1 MKNIVFVSVA
11 LFAMGCG
18 GAAPSSGAT
27 TPVAATFEGPPV
39 TQLEIPS
46 GTDEGRPIEPRV
58 LLDAPHVKI
67 VAIVLR
73 DGTALPE
80 HSSPF
85 PVTIHAV
92 SGAGT
97 AHVGGEARRLDA
109 THFVSLAPGVTHAIE
124 PDAGTDM
131 VLLVHHL
138 R

>member
-1 MKNIVFVSVA
+1 MKNIVLVSVA

-18 GAAPSSGAT
+18 AASSATPTAPSAT
-27 TPVAATFEGPPV
+27 PAFEGPPV
-39 TQLEIPS
+39 TELEIPI
-46 GTDEGRPIEPRV
+46 GTDEGRGIEPRV